1 MTFTRLF
8 LLATGG
14 FTLAAGLV
22 FMVRPATVAA
32 LADLSLTSPLAV
44 IEIQG
49 FYGGQLAGA
58 GIAILLALWSHLLVA
73 PALVL
78 LAATLGGT
86 AFGRLYGVAA
96 SGTCPPII
104 AGLIVVE
111 AGTAIVA
118 GVLLGRVERA

>member
-58 GIAILLALWSHLLVA
+58 GIAILLALWSHRLVA

-86 AFGRLYGVAA
+86 AVGRLYGVATT
-96 SGTCPPII
+96 GVCPPII
-104 AGLIVVE
+104 AGFMALE

-118 GVLLGRVERA
+118 GVLFARADRS